1 MRRRRR
7 RGGSWL
13 PLIGTIFNDGQPD
26 STWFSFSAEWSPALP
41 PAIGDRFSFGSTPEE
56 TVGAFALT
64 QDDTPDVDNPDAGS
78 SLRDF
83 VEGQE
88 YVLDRV
94 VGKVYCGFGRLEG
107 ALVNNA
113 IVAVGLAVLPVEDG
127 SPTTPAMNMDDYDPL
142 LARNAQAPWLWRRT
156 WLLGNQA
163 VPSQFPYFPES
174 NSGYGSVLDGPH
186 LDTRGTKRRIRK
198 EQRIF
203 LVASAQVRNNRASSP
218 GAETS
223 FIDFTVDLRLFGAM
237 RKGKNISTFK

>member
-13 PLIGTIFNDGQPD
+13 PLVGTLFNDGQPD
-26 STWFSFSAEWSPALP
+26 STWFTFSADWGAGSAPS
-41 PAIGDRFSFGSTPEE
+41 IGDRFSFGAAPTD
-56 TVGAFALT
+56 TVGAFVLT

-88 YVLDRV
+88 YLLERV
-94 VGKVYCGFGRLEG
+94 VGKIYCGFGRTAG
-107 ALVNNA
+107 QVNTA
-113 IVAVGLAVLPVEDG
+113 IVAAGLAVLPVEDG
-127 SPTTPAMNMDDYDPL
+127 APTTPAMNIDDYDPL

-156 WLLGNQA
+156 WLLSNQGID
-163 VPSQFPYFPES
+163 SEFPYFPET
-174 NSGYGSVLDGPH
+174 NVGYGSLGDGPH

-203 LVASAQVRNNRASSP
+203 LCASAQVRNNASS